1 MLKKALSIA
10 AVSALSTPAF
20 AGNWFVNVEN
30 NGQLQGEDW
39 VGSSTDFHIGYQGAN
54 ETGSANYYVQ
64 GGLNVNSPDAA
75 DSENN
80 FSGKVGGSVNASEKV
95 NIYGEFSI
103 VTNNVNNY
111 GSKIGIK
118 WLF

>member
-1 MLKKALSIA
+1 MLKKALTIA

-30 NGQLQGEDW
+30 NGQLQGKDW
-39 VGSSTDFHIGYQGAN
+39 KGSSTDFHIGYQGAN
-54 ETGSANYYVQ
+54 ATGSADYYVQ

-111 GSKIGIK
+111 GSKIGLK